1 MDEDLNNKKRP
12 AGSGTTTGKR
22 REQGQAKQW
31 SALQKAD
38 PPVTSRSE
46 MEAQLEALKK
56 ATESAQKQLLQL
68 EKAEEKAQKAK
79 KHGKAGPRSPT
90 PEQWT
95 EVASRKPKLI
105 SLAWLG

>member
-22 REQGQAKQW
+22 REQRQAKQW

-38 PPVTSRSE
+38 PPVTSRAE

-56 ATESAQKQLLQL
+56 ATESAQKQLSQL
-68 EKAEEKAQKAK
+68 EKVEKK
-79 KHGKAGPRSPT
+79 PRGRPRNLGRLAPGAPPLNSGQRLLQGSP
-90 PEQWT
+90 
-95 EVASRKPKLI
+95 
-105 SLAWLG
+105 SLSA